1 MKSIDWFRTCLMRI
15 GIAYDLKTHVVH
27 EGPQPDDMLE
37 EYDSPET
44 ISALAGALRA
54 LGCDTIELGGGR
66 GFLERML
73 AAPGCVDLVFN
84 IAEGQRSRS
93 REAHVPA
100 VCEMLGVP
108 YTHSDPLTLAMTLD
122 KELTKRI
129 AASHGI
135 ATAPFCLI
143 ERTSDVA
150 DAPIPP
156 FPIIAKPNGEGSS
169 MGIRRNA
176 VCRDRAALACRV
188 EALLANYRQPVLVES
203 FLPGT
208 EVTVAVM
215 GDGPGAHALGAMEIA
230 PRDGGAEH
238 FIYGVETKR
247 NYLAEV
253 DYHVPPRLPAA
264 TLGAIEAVALVV
276 YRVLGCRDV
285 ARIDLRLD
293 RAGEPCLL
301 EVNALPGLDPAR
313 SDLPI
318 LCSLLGISYQNLI
331 GRIVRHSAERWRMSL
346 PQQQPG

>member
-1 MKSIDWFRTCLMRI
+1 MKSIEWFRTCLMRI

-253 DYHVPPRLPAA
+253 DYHVPPRLLPRPLAQSRRWRSSSTGFWVAA
-264 TLGAIEAVALVV
+264 TLPASICASIARENHACLKSTRCPDSIRRAAT
-276 YRVLGCRDV
+276 CRYCAACWV
-285 ARIDLRLD
+285 
-293 RAGEPCLL
+293 
-301 EVNALPGLDPAR
+301 
-313 SDLPI
+313 SPI
-318 LCSLLGISYQNLI
+318 KT
-331 GRIVRHSAERWRMSL
+331 
-346 PQQQPG
+346 